1 MRLLELNNSG
11 TKSARA
17 LTIGN
22 FDGVH
27 LGHRAILDRLVS
39 VALKKNLIPSVLTFQ
54 PHPAEFFAREKA
66 PVRLYGNREK
76 LNSFSEAGV
85 AQAILLPFNIFVNL
99 NCNIIVTIQIQVIS
113 IEIENG

>member
-39 VALKKNLIPSVLTFQ
+39 VALKKNLIPSV
-54 PHPAEFFAREKA
+54 
-66 PVRLYGNREK
+66 
-76 LNSFSEAGV
+76 
-85 AQAILLPFNIFVNL
+85 
-99 NCNIIVTIQIQVIS
+99 
-113 IEIENG
+113 

>member
-39 VALKKNLIPSVLTFQ
+39 VALKKNLIPSVLTFNHTQ
-54 PHPAEFFAREKA
+54 QSFLRE
-66 PVRLYGNREK
+66 RK
-76 LNSFSEAGV
+76 L
-85 AQAILLPFNIFVNL
+85 Q
-99 NCNIIVTIQIQVIS
+99 
-113 IEIENG
+113 